1 MQLTDITI
9 NLTQLTYKDKVE
21 LVELLNTKTKHK
33 DWTLKMLEMS
43 NMIYLDYEEED
54 VFDEGNYFKLSDRLR
69 NKKVVSYA
77 KFKTFI

>member
-1 MQLTDITI
+1 MKLTDITI

-21 LVELLNTKTKHK
+21 LLELLNTKTKHK

-54 VFDEGNYFKLSDRLR
+54 VFDEGNHFKLSYRLR
-69 NKKVVSYA
+69 NKKVVSY
-77 KFKTFI
+77 KEFKTII